1 MGLTR
6 ADCSAMPLASRQT
19 APPLLLVPVAAGTG
33 DEVGAKEDLVR
44 LRLAWG

>member
-6 ADCSAMPLASRQT
+6 ADSSAMPLASKQT

-33 DEVGAKEDLVR
+33 DEVVGKAHLVLR
-44 LRLAWG
+44 RLAWG